1 MKNKLNLIFEY
12 FLIGAL
18 GLLPILL
25 ITQIVLTVESLLRES
40 LVGIYGRFESI
51 LLPGILLLGSIILV
65 IYVGYLI
72 KQDKAHILYFF
83 EKIINRIPLL
93 GIIYRVSQKVLR
105 LFHDGH
111 EKQIT
116 DSVFI
121 EYPRQGLWV
130 PAYVTNRTGAM
141 LVVYVPTSPNPTS
154 GFTLIVHES
163 SVRKSPMTIEE
174 VSSFIIS
181 LGADFPKSKEVSD
194 LLLGGDGI
202 KAGEAIPHLSE

>member
-1 MKNKLNLIFEY
+1 MKNRLHRLFEY

-25 ITQIVLTVESLLRES
+25 ITQIVFAIEGLLRES

-51 LLPGILLLGSIILV
+51 LLPGVLLVGSIILV

-72 KQDKAHILYFF
+72 KQDKAHILYFL
-83 EKIINRIPLL
+83 EKMINRIPLL
-93 GIIYRVSQKVLR
+93 GVIYRVSQKVLR

-121 EYPRQGLWV
+121 EYPRKGLWV

-163 SVRKSPMTIEE
+163 RVRKSPMTIEE

-181 LGADFPKSKEVSD
+181 LGADFPKSSEVSG
-194 LLLGGDGI
+194 LLSDAGGDEVKSIGY
-202 KAGEAIPHLSE
+202 AAD

>member
-1 MKNKLNLIFEY
+1 MKSKLHSIFEY

-25 ITQIVLTVESLLRES
+25 ITQIVLAIESILRES

-51 LLPGILLLGSIILV
+51 LLPGMLLLGSIVLV

-72 KQDKAHILYFF
+72 KQDKAHILYFL

-93 GIIYRVSQKVLR
+93 GVIYRVSQKVLR

-111 EKQIT
+111 DKQIT

-163 SVRKSPMTIEE
+163 TVRKSPMTI
-174 VSSFIIS
+174 S
-181 LGADFPKSKEVSD
+181 L
-194 LLLGGDGI
+194 
-202 KAGEAIPHLSE
+202 

>member
-1 MKNKLNLIFEY
+1 MKTVPKLFEY

-25 ITQIVLTVESLLRES
+25 ITEIVLTVESLLREF

-51 LLPGILLLGSIILV
+51 LLPGILLLGSVIVL

-72 KQDKAHILYFF
+72 KQDKAHILYFL
-83 EKIINRIPLL
+83 EKIINRIPFL
-93 GIIYRVSQKVLR
+93 GVIYRVSQKVLR

-121 EYPRQGLWV
+121 EYPRKGLWV
-130 PAYVTNRTGAM
+130 PAYVTNRTADM

-154 GFTLIVHES
+154 GFTLIVHQTQ
-163 SVRKSPMTIEE
+163 VRASPMSIEE
-174 VSSFIIS
+174 VSSFVIS
-181 LGADFPKSKEVSD
+181 LGADFPKSADVCDMLMDVGTS
-194 LLLGGDGI
+194 
-202 KAGEAIPHLSE
+202 ARPVIPSALD

>member
-1 MKNKLNLIFEY
+1 MKTVHRLFEY

-25 ITQIVLTVESLLRES
+25 ITQIVLTVEGLLREF

-51 LLPGILLLGSIILV
+51 LLPGILLVGSV
-65 IYVGYLI
+65 IVLIYAGYLI
-72 KQDKAHILYFF
+72 KQDKAHILYFL

-93 GIIYRVSQKVLR
+93 GVIYRVSQKVLR

-121 EYPRQGLWV
+121 EYPRKNVWV
-130 PAYVTNRTGAM
+130 PAYVTNRTGEM

-154 GFTLIVHES
+154 GFTLIVHQS
-163 SVRKSPMTIEE
+163 QVRESPMSIEE
-174 VSSFIIS
+174 VSSFVIS
-181 LGADFPKSKEVSD
+181 LGADFSRSSD
-194 LLLGGDGI
+194 VCDMLR
-202 KAGEAIPHLSE
+202 AGETGSQGILPHVPD

>member
-1 MKNKLNLIFEY
+1 MKTVPKLFEY

-25 ITQIVLTVESLLRES
+25 ITEIVLTVESLLREF

-51 LLPGILLLGSIILV
+51 LLPGILLLGSVIVL

-72 KQDKAHILYFF
+72 KQDKAHILYFL
-83 EKIINRIPLL
+83 EKIINRIPFL
-93 GIIYRVSQKVLR
+93 GVIYRVSQKVLR

-121 EYPRQGLWV
+121 EYPRKGLWV
-130 PAYVTNRTGAM
+130 PAYVTNRTGDM

-154 GFTLIVHES
+154 GFTLIVHQTQ
-163 SVRKSPMTIEE
+163 VRASPMSIEE
-174 VSSFIIS
+174 VSSFVIS
-181 LGADFPKSKEVSD
+181 LGADFPKSADVCDMLMDS
-194 LLLGGDGI
+194 G
-202 KAGEAIPHLSE
+202 AGARPAIPSALD

>member
-1 MKNKLNLIFEY
+1 
-12 FLIGAL
+12 
-18 GLLPILL
+18 
-25 ITQIVLTVESLLRES
+25 
-40 LVGIYGRFESI
+40 
-51 LLPGILLLGSIILV
+51 
-65 IYVGYLI
+65 
-72 KQDKAHILYFF
+72 
-83 EKIINRIPLL
+83 KIINRIPLL
-93 GIIYRVSQKVLR
+93 GIIYRGSQKVLM

>member
-1 MKNKLNLIFEY
+1 MKTVHRLFEY

-25 ITQIVLTVESLLRES
+25 ITQIVLTVESLLREF

-51 LLPGILLLGSIILV
+51 LLPGILLIGSVIVL

-72 KQDKAHILYFF
+72 KQDKAHILYYL

-93 GIIYRVSQKVLR
+93 GVIYRVSQKVLR

-121 EYPRQGLWV
+121 EYPRKDVWV
-130 PAYVTNRTGAM
+130 PAYVTNRTGEM

-154 GFTLIVHES
+154 GFTLIVHQS
-163 SVRKSPMTIEE
+163 QVRESPMSIEE
-174 VSSFIIS
+174 VSSFVIS
-181 LGADFPKSKEVSD
+181 LGADFSRSSAVCDMLRGAERGSRGVLPHVSD
-194 LLLGGDGI
+194 
-202 KAGEAIPHLSE
+202 

>member
-1 MKNKLNLIFEY
+1 MKTVHRLFEY

-25 ITQIVLTVESLLRES
+25 ITQIVLTVESLLREF

-51 LLPGILLLGSIILV
+51 LLPGILLVGSVIVL

-72 KQDKAHILYFF
+72 KQDKAHILYFL

-93 GIIYRVSQKVLR
+93 GVIYRVSQKVLR

-121 EYPRQGLWV
+121 EYPRKDVWV
-130 PAYVTNRTGAM
+130 PAYVTNRTGEM

-154 GFTLIVHES
+154 GFTLIVHQS
-163 SVRKSPMTIEE
+163 QVRESPMSIEE
-174 VSSFIIS
+174 VSSFVIS
-181 LGADFPKSKEVSD
+181 LGADFSRSSD
-194 LLLGGDGI
+194 VCDMLRGAEKGSRGV
-202 KAGEAIPHLSE
+202 LSHVPD